1 MVSPQGIRFCGLWPN
16 FRAFVAPFVDM
27 WGSKSQVLSTSFW
40 RGLHFLR
47 FEEPN
52 RDIGRFR
59 RDLARAARDFFKDFD
74 VLVPKIHKNA
84 GPQGLMLTLGSSH
97 RMCGPCARA
106 FVAHLLFVVG

>member
-1 MVSPQGIRFCGLWPN
+1 MGLKKSGIEYVILAGSSF
-16 FRAFVAPFVDM
+16 FAFSRPD
-27 WGSKSQVLSTSFW
+27 
-40 RGLHFLR
+40 
-47 FEEPN
+47 P
-52 RDIGRFR
+52 DIGRVWC
-59 RDLARAARDFFKDFD
+59 DPGARDFFKDFD